1 MWHCQDNEVW
11 FGVDCSSSCND
22 CTDYKAS
29 DIDSLRHYILAMAG
43 RAGIIDKTARA
54 TMTRDPTREIIVKPR
69 RIIPQHILCD
79 CLARL
84 TVDHEMDQVL
94 V

>member
-1 MWHCQDNEVW
+1 
-11 FGVDCSSSCND
+11 
-22 CTDYKAS
+22 
-29 DIDSLRHYILAMAG
+29 MAG

-84 TVDHEMDQVL
+84 TVDHEMEQVL